1 MNLER
6 PPASPVTELAA
17 LHHTGHTRPDELDTL
32 ELHLAHLE
40 AARHLE
46 STT

>member
-1 MNLER
+1 MGER
-6 PPASPVTELAA
+6 PPAAPVTELAA

-32 ELHLAHLE
+32 EHHLAHLE